1 MPLEMPRVAPR
12 NPKPFRVGTAGAW
25 PDIEENA
32 RREEEDN
39 DDENDGSETSGYS
52 DDERTQRYDGNDDF
66 GAADEDDGYDTTNC
80 GDVFFGSLST
90 MTKPVEVGELGS
102 YGYAGEAAFWIWPL
116 FGPLLFENSSSDA
129 RDGLANERTFLSY
142 LRLSV
147 TMAVVAVAIVL
158 SFHLKS
164 QPSPL
169 ELRMARPLG
178 IIFWLLSILTLFVGV
193 ANYIK
198 TVNKYS
204 RRQAIV
210 QSGWKTQS
218 IMGAV
223 ALAILGSCVTLLVI
237 NKISENQ

>member
-12 NPKPFRVGTAGAW
+12 RKQHGRHHHAHTAAAAPW
-25 PDIEENA
+25 TDVEDHAHRN
-32 RREEEDN
+32 RRGDNED
-39 DDENDGSETSGYS
+39 DDDSDESSGYD
-52 DDERTQRYDGNDDF
+52 DDERTQRTDRHGHGDG
-66 GAADEDDGYDTTNC
+66 EDDNGC
-80 GDVFFGSLST
+80 CAPLAA

-116 FGPLLFENSSSDA
+116 FGPLLFENTSSDA

-158 SFHLKS
+158 SFHLKN

-178 IIFWLLSILTLFVGV
+178 IIFWLLSVLTLFVGV

-218 IMGAV
+218 IMAAV

-237 NKISENQ
+237 NRISEN

>member
-1 MPLEMPRVAPR
+1 MPLEMPRVAARIPQSYSA
-12 NPKPFRVGTAGAW
+12 GTAAAR
-25 PDIEENA
+25 PDVEENVQ
-32 RREEEDN
+32 RNEN
-39 DDENDGSETSGYS
+39 DDGGGGGGGFDASDYS
-52 DDERTQRYDGNDDF
+52 DDGQTQHFADSDDD
-66 GAADEDDGYDTTNC
+66 ADDT
-80 GDVFFGSLST
+80 DVCCGSLSA

-116 FGPLLFENSSSDA
+116 FGPLLFENTSSDA

-142 LRLSV
+142 LRLSM

-193 ANYIK
+193 ANYI
-198 TVNKYS
+198 TDDRLS
-204 RRQAIV
+204 SSPAGRR
-210 QSGWKTQS
+210 
-218 IMGAV
+218 
-223 ALAILGSCVTLLVI
+223 
-237 NKISENQ
+237 NQ

>member
-12 NPKPFRVGTAGAW
+12 NSRPYGTGTAATR
-25 PDIEENA
+25 PDVEENVQ
-32 RREEEDN
+32 RNEN
-39 DDENDGSETSGYS
+39 DDEDSFDSSDYS
-52 DDERTQRYDGNDDF
+52 DDERTRHYDDSEGED
-66 GAADEDDGYDTTNC
+66 DEDDDARDDRSTC
-80 GDVFFGSLST
+80 GDFCCGSLSA

-116 FGPLLFENSSSDA
+116 FGPLLFENTSSDV

-142 LRLSV
+142 LRLSM

-218 IMGAV
+218 IMAAV
-223 ALAILGSCVTLLVI
+223 ALSILGSCVTLLVI